1 MNNFPPTCTDLLDGE
16 QDDVYADPVLLNA
29 YGVVMETANTSQS
42 SRIIALN
49 ATAYGGVTP
58 TAFEEVHYYCM

>member
-1 MNNFPPTCTDLLDGE
+1 MLDGE

-29 YGVVMETANTSQS
+29 YGVVTETANASQG

-49 ATAYGGVTP
+49 ATASEGVTP
-58 TAFEEVHYYCM
+58 SAFEEVHHYCM